1 MSDAER
7 TSETETSTA
16 ATSGEPPAT
25 AARGQASVAGERLGT
40 DEVARRLGV
49 KRETVYAYVSR
60 GLLAR
65 DPASAPHD
73 SRFDPAEVERLAAR
87 ARRPDRSSALEVV
100 VETELTLLDPA
111 GRLSYRGRD
120 AIELARFRSFEEV
133 VALLWGGAPP
143 SPWELDEGRAAAVAA
158 VAESLDAAA
167 PEGEPAADGIPD
179 AERIA
184 AVVATLAALD
194 PERDSRDPEHVRH
207 AGTQVFAGILA
218 ALGRGRPK
226 RPSPR
231 RGRPKP
237 PIAPVKSTTLDGA
250 PVRSTASAR
259 PGQGSTAGVGSE
271 RGSTAALGSERRSI
285 AGVAARLW
293 VALADGDSKPRAEQV
308 AGLNAALIL
317 LADHEL
323 AASTFAA
330 RVAAS
335 AWAGPYRVIMAGLG
349 PLGGTLHGGAGLAV
363 EALLDEVAAGTDPD
377 AALDAAIAR
386 GPVPGFGHRVYRDR
400 DPRADHLL
408 DRLGLGP
415 GAPNRSSVAAAV
427 APEGSTTRTRAPIA
441 PKRTGAPARSTTAA
455 AALLTAAEARGLS
468 APNVDFALAALVKA
482 HGLRPGSSAT
492 IFAVARIAGIV
503 AHALEEYEHRLR
515 FRPRASYVGPAPP
528 APSATTG

>member
-1 MSDAER
+1 MSEANRLSEIEERAAAAGAEER
-7 TSETETSTA
+7 
-16 ATSGEPPAT
+16 AT
-25 AARGQASVAGERLGT
+25 GERLGT
-40 DEVARRLGV
+40 EDVARRLGV

-133 VALLWGGAPP
+133 VALLWDGAPAA
-143 SPWELDEGRAAAVAA
+143 PWELDEERAAAVAA
-158 VAESLDAAA
+158 LGDALGPDA
-167 PEGEPAADGIPD
+167 PD

-184 AVVATLAALD
+184 AVVATLAARD
-194 PERDSRDPEHVRH
+194 PDRESRDPDSVRR
-207 AGTQVFAGILA
+207 AGAEVFA
-218 ALGRGRPK
+218 ALDGGRPALTNDDRGRPSLSIGS
-226 RPSPR
+226 R
-231 RGRPKP
+231 
-237 PIAPVKSTTLDGA
+237 
-250 PVRSTASAR
+250 RSTA
-259 PGQGSTAGVGSE
+259 PG
-271 RGSTAALGSERRSI
+271 GSERRST
-285 AGVAARLW
+285 AGVAERLW
-293 VALADGDSKPRAEQV
+293 FALAADPDAKPRAQQV
-308 AGLNAALIL
+308 AALNAALVL

-335 AWAGPYRVIMAGLG
+335 AWAGPYRVILAGLG
-349 PLGGTLHGGAGLAV
+349 PLGGSLHGGAGLAV
-363 EALLDEVAAGTDPD
+363 EALLDEVAAGTDPI
-377 AALDAAIAR
+377 AALDACAAA

-408 DRLGLGP
+408 ARLGLDDPAP
-415 GAPNRSSVAAAV
+415 GRLD
-427 APEGSTTRTRAPIA
+427 G
-441 PKRTGAPARSTTAA
+441 A
-455 AALLTAAEARGLS
+455 AALLEAAADRGLP

-482 HGLRPGSSAT
+482 QGLRPGSSAT
-492 IFAVARIAGIV
+492 IFTVARIAGIV

-515 FRPRASYVGPAPP
+515 FRPRASYVGPTPP
-528 APSATTG
+528 TAPSSAG